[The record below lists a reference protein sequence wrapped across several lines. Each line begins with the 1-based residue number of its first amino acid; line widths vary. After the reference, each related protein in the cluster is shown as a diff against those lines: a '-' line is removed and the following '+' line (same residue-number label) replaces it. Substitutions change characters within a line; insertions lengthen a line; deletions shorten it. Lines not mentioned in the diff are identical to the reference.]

1 MYNNITLELYTIV
14 TKIQIS
20 LCTLIWDPNTHHTYL
35 VMEERQDT
43 AKVSNTVAK
52 GAKRTTKVKQNA
64 YGKREYKKI
73 YLKKTHVQSKHTVQ
87 KYDIIQ
93 SRQNKRSLQKA
104 YPTTKTAV

>member
-1 MYNNITLELYTIV
+1 MYTIV
-14 TKIQIS
+14 TKIQIR

-73 YLKKTHVQSKHTVQ
+73 YLKKTHVQSNTQFRNTTSYKVDKKKVTPKSVSHH
-87 KYDIIQ
+87 KNS
-93 SRQNKRSLQKA
+93 SR
-104 YPTTKTAV
+104 V